1 MSVCVYVEGGG
12 NSKALKS
19 DCRKGFSKFIEKTGM
34 SGRMPGIV
42 ACGSRND
49 ALDDFKTAIASGQ
62 SALLLVDAEESVK
75 APGPWQHLK
84 NCDNWNRPE
93 GATDDQCHLM
103 VQVMESWFLA
113 DRDALKS
120 FYGKG
125 FRMEVLP
132 KNQTIEQVSKRDIE
146 NRLEQATRDT
156 KKGGYYKNKGKHSFA
171 ILAELNPAKVSCNSP
186 YAARFLNEL
195 ERISGQ

>member
-1 MSVCVYVEGGG
+1 MSINVYVEGGG
-12 NSKALKS
+12 DNKPLRTA
-19 DCRKGFSKFIEKTGM
+19 CREGFSKFIRKAGFA
-34 SGRMPGIV
+34 GNMPRIV
-42 ACGSRND
+42 ACGSREKAYD
-49 ALDDFKTAIASGQ
+49 KFKTAVRNKQA
-62 SALLLVDAEESVK
+62 ALLLVDAEGPVTDS
-75 APGPWQHLK
+75 GPWAHLK
-84 NCDNWNRPE
+84 DREKWDRPVSVN
-93 GATDDQCHLM
+93 DDQCHLM

-156 KKGGYYKNKGKHSFA
+156 QKGGYYKNKGKHSFA
-171 ILAELNPAKVSCNSP
+171 ILAGLNPAKVSCNSP